1 MEVDASINIGIDDD
15 EIVEAIKPKLERI
28 VWRLIKDE
36 FGDMD
41 STISSWM
48 DNAPL
53 HDYMDWDSAHR
64 SGLMTFEHTDDEVRS
79 LIREII
85 EHNHDVLRPIITA
98 QVDQA
103 ILRTVRDTVRYE
115 VRPIVREVLTEW
127 IQSLGNVFTNMTHE
141 YKTRENTSE

>member
-1 MEVDASINIGIDDD
+1 MDIDANINIEIEDSDIVDAVR
-15 EIVEAIKPKLERI
+15 EELAAA
-28 VWRLIKDE
+28 
-36 FGDMD
+36 
-41 STISSWM
+41 ISSY
-48 DNAPL
+48 DESNPL
-53 HDYMDWDSAHR
+53 HDRIDWDSAHR
-64 SGLMTFEHTDDEVRS
+64 AGLMTFEHTDDEVRS
-79 LIREII
+79 LIREVI
-85 EHNHDVLRPIITA
+85 ELNADVLRPIITA